1 MPPGQN
7 RHRLQPART
16 IEFAGMIADRYLQLK
31 GELESGF
38 ARLIT
43 LHSEMHRPAEQLNT
57 LRTLLRGISEPLL
70 FVAVGEVKSGK
81 SSLLNALFGDEL
93 AKVDVLPATDR
104 VYIFRYGPEEK
115 TAEVSPQLTERYLPV
130 PFLRDFSVV
139 DTPGT
144 NTMVKEHQM
153 VTEDFMPRADIVLF
167 VFSVA
172 NPWTQS
178 NWEFL
183 DFLQKTW
190 LKNVIFV
197 LQQIDL
203 REPTEIDVIHRHLQ
217 DTAMRRLGFV
227 PPIFAVSARKAL
239 LARTSGVDKETLW
252 KESAFAALEEQ
263 INFIVTESSTRML
276 KLRSTFQA
284 GRVVLEELVSEV
296 GVLLGRISSDEAALR
311 RLDSLLETRRDQ
323 MRRQVG
329 NLVRDIENAYDRTT
343 AERAK
348 LLRGKVSWWSGL
360 KLIVARSSHEQNLH
374 AGIET
379 KLRELMQPQM
389 EKAVSALETDL
400 RSVWPQM
407 QDLLE
412 NQLSGGLRKEARTSI
427 PDFAGQR
434 RELSEA
440 IQTAFMDILA
450 GKSLQERLTRSFAQ
464 TSLALRIVAALIAIA
479 GTVAALTKNRTPT
492 IAIGAAA
499 AAAIGL
505 LLIIFLVFNHRRK
518 ILRDY
523 ERELDPKQTEF
534 RRALEGQFG
543 KAIDSFCAE
552 MAKRFQ
558 SLGEVCRAQRANY
571 EPWSAQLN
579 ELQKKFAELKPSLG

>member
-1 MPPGQN
+1 
-7 RHRLQPART
+7 
-16 IEFAGMIADRYLQLK
+16 MIADRYLQLK
-31 GELESGF
+31 SELESDF
-38 ARLIT
+38 AGLIK

-57 LRTLLRGISEPLL
+57 LRTLLRDISEPLL

-81 SSLLNALFGDEL
+81 SSLLNALFGDEF

-115 TAEVSPQLTERYLPV
+115 TAEVSAQLTERYLSV

-252 KESAFAALEEQ
+252 EESAFAALEEQ

-296 GVLLGRISSDEAALR
+296 GVVLGRISSDEAALR
-311 RLDSLLETRRDQ
+311 RLDRLLETRRDQ
-323 MRRQVG
+323 MRRQIG
-329 NLVRDIENAYDRTT
+329 SLVRDIEDAYDQTT

-348 LLRGKVSWWSGL
+348 LLRRKVSWWSGL

-464 TSLALRIVAALIAIA
+464 TSLALRIVTALIAIA
-479 GTVAALTKNRTPT
+479 GTVAALTKNRTPA
-492 IAIGAAA
+492 IAIGAAT

-558 SLGEVCRAQRANY
+558 SLGEVCRAQRGNY

-579 ELQKKFAELKPSLG
+579 ELQKKFAELKPRLG